1 MSSSYF
7 SLIDFID
14 QFHSEDDC
22 QDHLFLVKNGD
33 YPYCI
38 NCQSKRVSRITTRG
52 YGYYCLDCGH
62 QFSVTK
68 DTIFENTK
76 IPLRKWFLAIYLM
89 TADKRGISALDLS
102 RKLSITHPTA
112 MVLLK
117 ALRHLMID
125 DKQKFILEGTVEMD
139 EFFVGSSGGTAG
151 RGTSKAKILIAL
163 SFNLPSTN
171 TFDEEESEDFNP
183 EDERYA
189 MYLKM
194 THVDNLTSETI
205 NRFVSENIHDRAI
218 IITDSYRGYNKIVD
232 LNFEHVKQTY
242 DPNNQTYH
250 TLHTIISNFKS
261 FVLGTYHGGFQ
272 RDQLQNYLDE
282 FTFRFNHRKESK
294 LLFDILLELCVF
306 R

>member
-1 MSSSYF
+1 M
-7 SLIDFID
+7 
-14 QFHSEDDC
+14 
-22 QDHLFLVKNGD
+22 K
-33 YPYCI
+33 
-38 NCQSKRVSRITTRG
+38 CQSKRVKRITTRG
-52 YGYYCLDCGH
+52 YGYYCLACGH

-68 DTIFENTK
+68 EPIFENTK

-102 RKLSITHPTA
+102 RKVSITHPTA

-117 ALRHLMID
+117 TLRHLMID
-125 DKQKFILEGTVEMD
+125 DKQKFILEGAVEID

-163 SFNLPSTN
+163 SFDIPN
-171 TFDEEESEDFNP
+171 TYTLDEGENEDFDP
-183 EDERYA
+183 EDESYA
-189 MYLKM
+189 MYLRM
-194 THVDNLTSETI
+194 VHVDNLTSETI
-205 NRFVSENIHDRAI
+205 NRFVSENIHDEAI

-232 LNFEHVKQTY
+232 LDFEHVRQAY

-250 TLHTIISNFKS
+250 TLHMIISNFKS

-282 FTFRFNHRKESK
+282 FTFRFNHRKERK
-294 LLFDILLELCVF
+294 LLFDILLELCVL

>member
-1 MSSSYF
+1 M
-7 SLIDFID
+7 
-14 QFHSEDDC
+14 
-22 QDHLFLVKNGD
+22 K
-33 YPYCI
+33 
-38 NCQSKRVSRITTRG
+38 CQSKRVKRITTRG
-52 YGYYCLDCGH
+52 YGYYCLACGH

-68 DTIFENTK
+68 EPIFENTK

-102 RKLSITHPTA
+102 RKVSITHPTA

-117 ALRHLMID
+117 TLRHLMIN
-125 DKQKFILEGTVEMD
+125 DKQKFILEGAVEID

-151 RGTSKAKILIAL
+151 RSTSKAKILIAL
-163 SFNLPSTN
+163 SFDIPN
-171 TFDEEESEDFNP
+171 TYTLDEGENEDFDP

-194 THVDNLTSETI
+194 VHVDNLTSETI
-205 NRFVSENIHDRAI
+205 NRFVSENIHDEAI

-232 LNFEHVKQTY
+232 LDFEHVRQAY

-250 TLHTIISNFKS
+250 TLHMIISNFKS

-282 FTFRFNHRKESK
+282 FTFRFNHRKERK

-306 R
+306 KKSNDSRL

>member
-1 MSSSYF
+1 M
-7 SLIDFID
+7 
-14 QFHSEDDC
+14 
-22 QDHLFLVKNGD
+22 K
-33 YPYCI
+33 
-38 NCQSKRVSRITTRG
+38 CQSKRVKRITTRG
-52 YGYYCLDCGH
+52 YGYYCLACGH

-68 DTIFENTK
+68 EPIFENTK

-102 RKLSITHPTA
+102 RKVSITHPTA

-117 ALRHLMID
+117 TLRHLMIN
-125 DKQKFILEGTVEMD
+125 DKQKFILEGAVEID

-163 SFNLPSTN
+163 SFDIPN
-171 TFDEEESEDFNP
+171 TYTLDEGENEDFDP
-183 EDERYA
+183 EDESYA
-189 MYLKM
+189 MYLRM
-194 THVDNLTSETI
+194 VHVDNLTSETI
-205 NRFVSENIHDRAI
+205 NRFVSENIHDEAI

-232 LNFEHVKQTY
+232 LDFEHVRQAY

-250 TLHTIISNFKS
+250 TLHMIISNFKS

-282 FTFRFNHRKESK
+282 FTFRFNHRKERK
-294 LLFDILLELCVF
+294 LLFDILLELSVF
-306 R
+306 KKSNDSRL

>member
-1 MSSSYF
+1 
-7 SLIDFID
+7 
-14 QFHSEDDC
+14 
-22 QDHLFLVKNGD
+22 VK
-33 YPYCI
+33 
-38 NCQSKRVSRITTRG
+38 CQSKRVKRITTRG
-52 YGYYCLDCGH
+52 YGYYCLACGH

-68 DTIFENTK
+68 EPIFENTK

-102 RKLSITHPTA
+102 RKVSITHPTA

-117 ALRHLMID
+117 TLRHLMIN
-125 DKQKFILEGTVEMD
+125 DKQKFILEGAVEID

-151 RGTSKAKILIAL
+151 RCTSKAKILIAL
-163 SFNLPSTN
+163 SFDIPN
-171 TFDEEESEDFNP
+171 TYTLDEGENEDFDP

-189 MYLKM
+189 MYLKRV
-194 THVDNLTSETI
+194 HVDNLTSETI
-205 NRFVSENIHDRAI
+205 NRFVSENIHDEAI

-232 LNFEHVKQTY
+232 LDFEHVRQAY

-250 TLHTIISNFKS
+250 TLHMIISNFKS

-282 FTFRFNHRKESK
+282 FTFRFNHRKERK
-294 LLFDILLELCVF
+294 LLFDILLELSVF
-306 R
+306 KKSNDSRL

>member
-1 MSSSYF
+1 M
-7 SLIDFID
+7 
-14 QFHSEDDC
+14 
-22 QDHLFLVKNGD
+22 K
-33 YPYCI
+33 
-38 NCQSKRVSRITTRG
+38 CQSKRVNRITTRG
-52 YGYYCLDCGH
+52 YGYYCLACGH

-68 DTIFENTK
+68 EPIFENTK

-102 RKLSITHPTA
+102 RKVSITHPTA

-117 ALRHLMID
+117 TLRHLMIN
-125 DKQKFILEGTVEMD
+125 DKQKFILEGAVEID

-151 RGTSKAKILIAL
+151 RCTSKAKILIAL
-163 SFNLPSTN
+163 SFDIPN
-171 TFDEEESEDFNP
+171 TYTLDEGENEDFDP

-194 THVDNLTSETI
+194 VHVDNLTSETI
-205 NRFVSENIHDRAI
+205 NRFVSENIHDEAI

-232 LNFEHVKQTY
+232 LDFEHVRQAY

-250 TLHTIISNFKS
+250 TLHMIISNFKS

-282 FTFRFNHRKESK
+282 FTFRFNHRKERK

-306 R
+306 KKSNDSRL